1 VRVGSAHP
9 LLCEPT
15 YLTDPEVS
23 ASLAA
28 YVKGGGK
35 AHRAFDGM
43 WVYSRHDAAGWLSY
57 AENQTRAM
65 SFRVELDE
73 SGSFNVLPSRGSL
86 NTMDALPPGR
96 GQLLQVLTHG
106 FADDGSRMSSSMRF
120 QADYISSEL
129 HSPEVAGGVFSAL
142 KLHADSPDEQRGGV
156 HSVVR
161 GVEGGLHDMLSTLGF
176 RFV

>member
-1 VRVGSAHP
+1 MARPALPGDPASAAKP
-9 LLCEPT
+9 LGGLPTACALLLCTAE
-15 YLTDPEVS
+15 
-23 ASLAA
+23 
-28 YVKGGGK
+28 
-35 AHRAFDGM
+35 RA
-43 WVYSRHDAAGWLSY
+43 VAC
-57 AENQTRAM
+57 T
-65 SFRVELDE
+65 
-73 SGSFNVLPSRGSL
+73 
-86 NTMDALPPGR
+86 
-96 GQLLQVLTHG
+96 QVLTHG